1 MIHQIVVEV
10 MSITEK
16 KGKYSNMEAFVD
28 TMLPLQACSLIA
40 EGKNNLLF
48 NGIISK
54 TCQLYERKGTRGMHI
69 FQVFDALNYWAC
81 QAAKIV
87 NRQ

>member
-1 MIHQIVVEV
+1 
-10 MSITEK
+10 
-16 KGKYSNMEAFVD
+16 MEAFVD

-54 TCQLYERKGTRGMHI
+54 TCQLYERKGTRGMQI

-87 NRQ
+87 NRQWYYSETVSPQKKSSEFDFH

>member
-16 KGKYSNMEAFVD
+16 KGKYSYMEAFVD
-28 TMLPLQACSLIA
+28 TILPLQACSLIT

-54 TCQLYERKGTRGMHI
+54 QTGNNLRLSLQSQSLVSGT
-69 FQVFDALNYWAC
+69 V
-81 QAAKIV
+81 
-87 NRQ
+87 